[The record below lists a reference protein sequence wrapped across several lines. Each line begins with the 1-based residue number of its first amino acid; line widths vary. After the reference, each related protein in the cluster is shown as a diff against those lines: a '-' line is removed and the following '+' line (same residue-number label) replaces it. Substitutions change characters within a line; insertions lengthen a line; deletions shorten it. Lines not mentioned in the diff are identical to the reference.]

1 MWCRRI
7 WLVLGLAGLL
17 ASARS
22 GHGQPGKGHQILI
35 NRGLQLQGLS
45 QDDCYLHLDTYSNAN
60 YTSIQWDNSPGAHSS
75 RPEWMGPAPGFPW
88 ARWAWDATQMPPQ
101 LTPNDGDE
109 TPYMSQLLALQLGDE
124 WNLND
129 GPTRT
134 NLINWFVSVR
144 TNWPNTLLYHNNY
157 AGQASDGA
165 LGDFIPKAQP
175 DMLFF
180 DFYPFQ

>member
-45 QDDCYLHLDTYSNAN
+45 QDDVYLHLDTFTNAN
-60 YTSIQWDNSPGAHSS
+60 YTSINWINSISPPHSS
-75 RPEWMGPAPGFPW
+75 RPEWMGAAPGFPW
-88 ARWAWDATQMPPQ
+88 ARWVSDETQMPPQ
-101 LTPNDGDE
+101 ITPYGGDE
-109 TPYMSQLLALQLGDE
+109 APYLSQLLALQLGDE

-129 GPTRT
+129 GATRT
-134 NLINWFVSVR
+134 RLVNWFNAV
-144 TNWPNTLLYHNNY
+144 
-157 AGQASDGA
+157 
-165 LGDFIPKAQP
+165 
-175 DMLFF
+175 
-180 DFYPFQ
+180 